1 MPSMPCFRQRLL
13 TDMQTTIPRTQLRP
27 DYSISSIIK
36 GGWHL
41 AGGHGNI
48 DPRLAIED
56 MYAFVQAGITTF
68 DCADIYTGVEELI
81 GQFLASYQDAFRSG
95 ELPAV
100 QIHTKYVPDYNA
112 LASLKKED
120 TERIIDRSLRRLGV
134 ERLDLVQFAWW
145 DYQFP
150 GYVETAVH
158 LSELQQAGKIRYL
171 GVTNF
176 DAAHIREMLAAG
188 VSFVSNQ
195 TQYSVLDHRPEADS
209 TALMVQENMHYLCYG
224 VLAGGFLT
232 DRYLDRAA
240 PIPPLENRSLTKYR
254 LIIEEFGGYAL
265 FQKALQLLRG
275 IADKHEVDIA
285 AVASRYILQ
294 KAQVGGLIIGA
305 RNRKH
310 LKKIPQISQ
319 FQLDAEDL
327 SAIKTI
333 VDQSEGP
340 AGPVYDLE
348 RDKTGKHGIIMK
360 YNLNEDS
367 NN

>member
-1 MPSMPCFRQRLL
+1 MEII
-13 TDMQTTIPRTQLRP
+13 IPRTQIRP
-27 DYSISSIIK
+27 NYSVSQIIK

-48 DPRLAIED
+48 DRREAIED
-56 MYAFVQAGITTF
+56 MYAFVKTGITTF

-81 GQFLASYQDAFRSG
+81 GQFLKTYQSAFRSG
-95 ELPAV
+95 ELPSV
-100 QIHTKYVPDYNA
+100 QVHTKYVPDYDA
-112 LASLKKED
+112 LARLKKAD
-120 TERIIDRSLRRLGV
+120 TERIIDRSLQRLGV

-158 LSELQQAGKIRYL
+158 LSELQQAGKIRHL

-176 DAAHIREMLAAG
+176 DAAHIREMNEAG

-195 TQYSVLDHRPEADS
+195 TQFSVLDHRPETDS
-209 TALMVQENMHYLCYG
+209 TALMVEQDMHYFCYG

-232 DRYLDRAA
+232 DRYLGA
-240 PIPPLENRSLTKYR
+240 PDPTPPLENRSLTKYR
-254 LIIEEFGGYAL
+254 LIIDEFGDYDL
-265 FQKALQLLRG
+265 FQDTLGTLRL
-275 IADKHEVDIA
+275 IADKHRVDIA
-285 AVASRYILQ
+285 AVASRYVLQ
-294 KAQVGGLIIGA
+294 KQQVGGLIIGA

-310 LKKIPQISQ
+310 LHKLPQIMQ
-319 FQLDAEDL
+319 FSLDAEDL
-327 SAIKTI
+327 ALIKAI
-333 VDQSEGP
+333 VDRSEGP
-340 AGPVYDLE
+340 AGPVYHLE